1 MYNALIIGAGSIG
14 ALKDDKFDSPNN
26 PDKVLTHA
34 HAFYKHPDIRL
45 QCVIDREYKKARLA
59 AKKWGS
65 EWAIDSCGV
74 SHVLTAYPF
83 DIVSVCT
90 PTETHRDIVQSI
102 CEAEH
107 KPKVLIIEKPCG
119 SNLNECIDIKN
130 MCSAHNIPVIVP
142 YIRRFIPLL
151 IEVKKCVDTCGVI
164 YGATIYYNRGL
175 YRDGCHA
182 IDFSRFL
189 FGKFIQG
196 CSLSGEGI
204 PDYSKDDLTCSYRL
218 TFERCGNVIM
228 HAVDGRVGSIFE
240 MDIITDKG
248 RFRLVNNFA
257 QIYFQGIERE
267 PVYGSYSRYDPG
279 CFNCTTT
286 QLHRGLDFMAQN
298 AIEVIEG
305 HEPKCGIDDAL
316 AVHEIIEEIK

>member
-1 MYNALIIGAGSIG
+1 MCNALIIGAGSIG
-14 ALKDDKFDSPNN
+14 ALKDDKFDNPNN

-34 HAFYKHPDIRL
+34 HAFYKHSDIKIKCIIDPDL
-45 QCVIDREYKKARLA
+45 QKARKA
-59 AKKWGS
+59 AEKWGA
-65 EWAIDSCGV
+65 EYAIATRESGIILDNM
-74 SHVLTAYPF
+74 PI
-83 DIVSVCT
+83 DIVSICS
-90 PTETHRDIVQSI
+90 PTETHRDIVQLI

-119 SNLNECIDIKN
+119 SNLNECIDIEN
-130 MCSAHNIPVIVP
+130 MCSAHSIPVIVP
-142 YIRRFIPLL
+142 YIRRFIPEL
-151 IEVKKCVDTCGVI
+151 IDLKKFIDTCGVI
-164 YGATIYYNRGL
+164 YGANIYYNRGL

-196 CSLSGEGI
+196 CSLSGAGI

-218 TFERCGNVIM
+218 TFEYCDNVIM

-248 RFRLVNNFA
+248 RFTLVDNFA
-257 QIYFQGIERE
+257 KVREYGIERE
-267 PVYGSYSRYDPG
+267 PVYGNYNRYNPEYG
-279 CFNCTTT
+279 ICNT

-298 AIEVIEG
+298 AIDVING
-305 HEPKCGIDDAL
+305 FEPKCGIDDAL